1 MQAALPCG
9 GVKPYF
15 GSWLTVPHPV
25 SKKSGI
31 QMSQLVRSTAL
42 REVDFKTALIPGLWG
57 RSAQVFR
64 VCVAPR
70 VGCSN
75 HCWRICRPPAF
86 TLRRP
91 GCAKPSM
98 PLDVTPSHMLRQFAL
113 ARGAV
118 GAGGAQPRMR
128 SQGAADIG
136 RRQPSLYVRV
146 LTHGMFGPQPYG
158 VRDHLV
164 CSTRLLTSSAD
175 LVGSSRQLISS
186 AHLVCAYSLLSSAR
200 LLSTSAHLICSA
212 RLFIPSAELV

>member
-1 MQAALPCG
+1 
-9 GVKPYF
+9 
-15 GSWLTVPHPV
+15 
-25 SKKSGI
+25 
-31 QMSQLVRSTAL
+31 MSHLVRSTAL
-42 REVDFKTALIPGLWG
+42 REVDLKTELIPGLWG

-98 PLDVTPSHMLRQFAL
+98 PLDVAPTNMLRQFAL

-146 LTHGMFGPQPYG
+146 LTHGMFGPQPSG

-164 CSTRLLTSSAD
+164 CSSRLLTSSAD
-175 LVGSSRQLISS
+175 LVGPSRQLISS
-186 AHLVCAYSLLSSAR
+186 AYLVCSHDLLNSSAPMV
-200 LLSTSAHLICSA
+200 CSA
-212 RLFIPSAELV
+212 RLVISSSHIVC

>member
-1 MQAALPCG
+1 MSWCDDTLQAALPCG
-9 GVKPYF
+9 GVKPYL

-25 SKKSGI
+25 SKEAGI

-42 REVDFKTALIPGLWG
+42 REVDLKTALIQGLWG

-98 PLDVTPSHMLRQFAL
+98 PFDVTPTHILRQFAL

-175 LVGSSRQLISS
+175 LVGSSRQLIQFVYV
-186 AHLVCAYSLLSSAR
+186 VCSRSLLSS
-200 LLSTSAHLICSA
+200 SDPMVC
-212 RLFIPSAELV
+212 